1 MVFFQLK
8 RTKLDVR
15 KVIEAPLTET
25 KEDTTQSDHHQ
36 GLQVKEVNLD
46 GERESISRPLELAGT
61 LQQIP

>member
-8 RTKLDVR
+8 RTKLDVS

-25 KEDTTQSDHHQ
+25 KEGTTQSDHHQ

-46 GERESISRPLELAGT
+46 GESISRPLELAGT
-61 LQQIP
+61 LQQTP